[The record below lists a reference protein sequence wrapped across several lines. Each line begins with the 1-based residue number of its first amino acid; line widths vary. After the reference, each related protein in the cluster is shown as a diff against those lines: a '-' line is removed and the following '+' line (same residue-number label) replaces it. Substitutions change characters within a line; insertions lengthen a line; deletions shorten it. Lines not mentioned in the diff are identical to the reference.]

1 MKNIFTAVSMGQSSV
16 TLDCHIGNAVIYTS
30 KSPDKAGDNEDS
42 CAVYQIDKHACV
54 LAVADGMGGSAMAQ
68 TASEIVVN
76 ALASALD
83 KNGNTENNYRDS
95 ILNGIEA
102 ANLEINQLGVGAGS
116 TTAVIEIIDNVVRPY
131 HVGDSKILIVGGKG
145 KLKLE
150 TMSHSPT
157 EYAVESGYLEA
168 VDALDHEA
176 RHFVT
181 NMLGSKDMR
190 IEIGSPLKL
199 CARDTILVA
208 SDGLFDNMH
217 LHEIINLVYK
227 GNLRDVMNQLISTC
241 SERMLHP
248 IENVPSKQDDLSI
261 ILYRRN

>member
-1 MKNIFTAVSMGQSSV
+1 MKTIFTAVNMELTSIV
-16 TLDCHIGNAVIYTS
+16 IDCQIGVAVIYTG
-30 KSPDKAGDNEDS
+30 KAPEKTGDNEDS
-42 CAVYQIDKHACV
+42 CAVYQMGENACV

-76 ALASALD
+76 ALDRELQKSSD
-83 KNGNTENNYRDS
+83 QENYRDAV
-95 ILNGIEA
+95 LNGIEI
-102 ANLEINQLGVGAGS
+102 ANNEINQLGVGAGS
-116 TTAVIEIIDNVVRPY
+116 TAAVVEIVDNIVRPY

-150 TMSHSPT
+150 TISHSPT

-168 VDALDHEA
+168 KDALDHEA
-176 RHFVT
+176 RHFIT

-199 CARDTILVA
+199 AAKDTLIIA

-217 LHEIINLVYK
+217 IHEIIDHVYK
-227 GNLRDVMNQLISTC
+227 GKLQEVMDKLITTC
-241 SERMLHP
+241 NERMLYSV
-248 IENVPSKQDDLSI
+248 ENLPSKKDDLTI
-261 ILYRRN
+261 ILYRRK